1 MVAEKEQEKISIL
14 LEDLASL
21 ESYARDL
28 LNFLPLPVCLVSS
41 IGIILEANPALEK
54 ISGYKIEEAIGKP
67 IEDIFVKEEIEEVSK
82 ATLEKGF
89 IKGKEIN
96 LLTKDK
102 RKIPVSVSTLLRK
115 SEEGEII
122 GYFLALFD
130 LTDIKRAEAEIKRRI
145 EELERL
151 REKEIILRIRERA
164 KTKDIERKVKEL
176 EEMRKALMNILE
188 DVEEERKKAEEEKNK
203 TLAII
208 NNLADGL
215 LVFDKEGKV
224 SLINPQAEKFFGV
237 KEKEV
242 VGKSILELNQFDNFR
257 PIVEMVGSEIKEM
270 FRKEVFI
277 KENLVLEVTTL
288 PMVREGEKFGTLMI
302 LHDVTREKEI
312 ERMKSEFV
320 SISAHQLRTPLSA
333 IKWTLRMFLDG
344 DLGEITKEQRE
355 FLERIYKSNERMI
368 SLINDLLNVTRIE
381 EGRYVYKP
389 TPVDVAQICQ
399 STIELYKEEI
409 ERKNLELIF
418 KKPQELPKVMADVEK
433 ISLAI
438 QNLLENAIRY
448 TLPGGKVEIVLE
460 KKENEIQFL
469 IKDTGIGIPKD
480 QQGRVFTKF
489 FRAPNAMKID
499 TQGSGLGLFITKNI
513 IEAHGGKIWFESEE
527 GKGTTF
533 YFTLPI
539 TEVIEK
545 RY

>member
-1 MVAEKEQEKISIL
+1 MVAEREQEKISIL

-41 IGIILEANPALEK
+41 IGIILEANPAFEK

-130 LTDIKRAEAEIKRRI
+130 LTDIKKAEAEIKRRI
-145 EELERL
+145 EELEKL

-527 GKGTTF
+527 GKGTIF

>member
-1 MVAEKEQEKISIL
+1 MVAEREQEKISIL

-41 IGIILEANPALEK
+41 IGIILEANPAFEK

-130 LTDIKRAEAEIKRRI
+130 LTDIKKAEAEIKRRI
-145 EELERL
+145 EELEKL

-242 VGKSILELNQFDNFR
+242 VGKSILELNQFDNFQ

-480 QQGRVFTKF
+480 QQSRVFTKF

-527 GKGTTF
+527 GKGTIF